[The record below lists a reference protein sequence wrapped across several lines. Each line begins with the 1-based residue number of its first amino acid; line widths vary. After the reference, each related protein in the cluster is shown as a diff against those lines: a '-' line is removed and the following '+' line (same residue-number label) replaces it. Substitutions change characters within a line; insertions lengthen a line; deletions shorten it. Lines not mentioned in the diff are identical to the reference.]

1 MIPALELGLM
11 NIFLVI
17 LFAYLIGSI
26 PFGIIISKIMGLGNL
41 RNIGSGNIGATNV
54 LRTGNKLAAILTLS
68 FDLLKGA
75 IAVII
80 TYYIVN
86 DTTAQIA
93 ALSSFLG
100 HCFPIWLKF
109 KGGKGVATFIGIS
122 LALYWPAGILICLT
136 WVLTAFL
143 SRISSLSALISSLSS
158 ILWVWILGVPSAVFV
173 MIVLTILL
181 WYRHI
186 DTIKRIIKNT
196 EPKINNENQN
206 KVLLSLHSNHH

>member
-54 LRTGNKLAAILTLS
+54 LRTGNKLAAILTLI

-80 TYYIVN
+80 TYYIFN

-173 MIVLTILL
+173 MTVLTILI

-186 DTIKRIIKNT
+186 ENIKRIINNT
-196 EPKINNENQN
+196 EPKINN
-206 KVLLSLHSNHH
+206 

>member
-1 MIPALELGLM
+1 MIPVLELGLI

-54 LRTGNKLAAILTLS
+54 LRTGNKLAAILTLI

-80 TYYIVN
+80 TYYIFN

-173 MIVLTILL
+173 MIVLTILI

-186 DTIKRIIKNT
+186 ENIKRIIKNT
-196 EPKINNENQN
+196 EPKINN
-206 KVLLSLHSNHH
+206 

>member
-54 LRTGNKLAAILTLS
+54 LRTGNKLAAILTLI

-80 TYYIVN
+80 TYYLFN

-93 ALSSFLG
+93 ALGSFLG

-136 WVLTAFL
+136 WVLIAFL
-143 SRISSLSALISSLSS
+143 SRTSSLSALISSLSS
-158 ILWVWILGVPSAVFV
+158 ILWVWVLGAPSAVFI
-173 MIVLTILL
+173 MTVLTILI

-186 DTIKRIIKNT
+186 ENIKRIIKNT
-196 EPKINNENQN
+196 EPKINN
-206 KVLLSLHSNHH
+206 

>member
-41 RNIGSGNIGATNV
+41 RDIGSGNIGATNV
-54 LRTGNKLAAILTLS
+54 LRTGNKLAAILTLI

-80 TYYIVN
+80 TYYIFN

-136 WVLTAFL
+136 WVLTAYL

-173 MIVLTILL
+173 MTVLTILI

-186 DTIKRIIKNT
+186 ENIKRIIKNT
-196 EPKINNENQN
+196 EPKINN
-206 KVLLSLHSNHH
+206 

>member
-54 LRTGNKLAAILTLS
+54 LRTGNKLAAILTLI

-80 TYYIVN
+80 TYYIFN

-143 SRISSLSALISSLSS
+143 SRTSSLSALISSLSS
-158 ILWVWILGVPSAVFV
+158 ILWVWVLGAPSAVFI
-173 MIVLTILL
+173 MTVLTILI
-181 WYRHI
+181 WFRHI
-186 DTIKRIIKNT
+186 ENIKRIIKNT
-196 EPKINNENQN
+196 EPKINN
-206 KVLLSLHSNHH
+206 

>member
-1 MIPALELGLM
+1 MIPVLELGLI

-54 LRTGNKLAAILTLS
+54 LRTGNKLAAILTLI

-80 TYYIVN
+80 TYYIFN

-173 MIVLTILL
+173 MTVLTILI

-186 DTIKRIIKNT
+186 ENIKRIIKNT
-196 EPKINNENQN
+196 EPKINN
-206 KVLLSLHSNHH
+206 

>member
-41 RNIGSGNIGATNV
+41 RDIGSGNIGATNV
-54 LRTGNKLAAILTLS
+54 LRTGNKLAAILTLI

-80 TYYIVN
+80 TYYIFN

-158 ILWVWILGVPSAVFV
+158 ILWVWVLGAPSAVFI
-173 MIVLTILL
+173 MTVLTILI

-186 DTIKRIIKNT
+186 ENIKRIIKNT
-196 EPKINNENQN
+196 EPKINN
-206 KVLLSLHSNHH
+206 

>member
-54 LRTGNKLAAILTLS
+54 LRTGNKLAAILTLI

-75 IAVII
+75 ISVVI
-80 TYYIVN
+80 TYYIFN

-143 SRISSLSALISSLSS
+143 SRVSSLSALISSLSS

-173 MIVLTILL
+173 MTVLTILI
-181 WYRHI
+181 WFRHI
-186 DTIKRIIKNT
+186 ENIKRIIKNT
-196 EPKINNENQN
+196 EPKINN
-206 KVLLSLHSNHH
+206 

>member
-54 LRTGNKLAAILTLS
+54 LRTGNKLAAILTLI

-80 TYYIVN
+80 TYCIFN

-173 MIVLTILL
+173 MTVLTILI

-186 DTIKRIIKNT
+186 ENIKRIIKNT
-196 EPKINNENQN
+196 EPKINN
-206 KVLLSLHSNHH
+206 

>member
-1 MIPALELGLM
+1 MPALELGLM

-26 PFGIIISKIMGLGNL
+26 PFGIIISKLMGLGNL

-54 LRTGNKLAAILTLS
+54 LRTGNKLAAILTLI

-80 TYYIVN
+80 TYYIFN

-136 WVLTAFL
+136 WVLIAFL
-143 SRISSLSALISSLSS
+143 SRTSSLSALISSLSS
-158 ILWVWILGVPSAVFV
+158 ILWVWVLGAPSAVFI
-173 MIVLTILL
+173 MTVLTILI

-186 DTIKRIIKNT
+186 ENIKRIIKNT
-196 EPKINNENQN
+196 EPKINN
-206 KVLLSLHSNHH
+206 

>member
-41 RNIGSGNIGATNV
+41 RDIGSGNIGATNV
-54 LRTGNKLAAILTLS
+54 LRPGNKSAAILTLI

-80 TYYIVN
+80 TYYIFN

-136 WVLTAFL
+136 WVLIAFL
-143 SRISSLSALISSLSS
+143 SRTSSLSALISSLSS
-158 ILWVWILGVPSAVFV
+158 ILWVWVLGAPSAVFI
-173 MIVLTILL
+173 MTVLTILI

-186 DTIKRIIKNT
+186 ENIKRIIKNT
-196 EPKINNENQN
+196 EPKINN
-206 KVLLSLHSNHH
+206 

>member
-11 NIFLVI
+11 NIVLVI

-54 LRTGNKLAAILTLS
+54 LRTGNKLAAILTLI

-80 TYYIVN
+80 TYYIFN

-136 WVLTAFL
+136 WVLIAFL
-143 SRISSLSALISSLSS
+143 SRTSSLSALISSLSS
-158 ILWVWILGVPSAVFV
+158 ILWVWVLGAPSAVFI
-173 MIVLTILL
+173 MTVLTILI

-186 DTIKRIIKNT
+186 ENIKRIIKNT
-196 EPKINNENQN
+196 EPKINN
-206 KVLLSLHSNHH
+206 

>member
-41 RNIGSGNIGATNV
+41 RDIGSGNIGATNV
-54 LRTGNKLAAILTLS
+54 LRTGNKLAAILTLI

-75 IAVII
+75 ISVII
-80 TYYIVN
+80 TYYIFN

-158 ILWVWILGVPSAVFV
+158 ILWVWVLGAPSAVFI
-173 MIVLTILL
+173 MTVLTILI

-186 DTIKRIIKNT
+186 ENIKRIIKNT
-196 EPKINNENQN
+196 EPKINN
-206 KVLLSLHSNHH
+206 

>member
-54 LRTGNKLAAILTLS
+54 LRTGNKLAAILTLI

-75 IAVII
+75 ISVII
-80 TYYIVN
+80 TYYIFN
-86 DTTAQIA
+86 DTTAKIA

-173 MIVLTILL
+173 MTVLTILI
-181 WYRHI
+181 WFRHI
-186 DTIKRIIKNT
+186 ENIKRIIKNT
-196 EPKINNENQN
+196 EPKINN
-206 KVLLSLHSNHH
+206 

>member
-1 MIPALELGLM
+1 MIPVLELGLI

-54 LRTGNKLAAILTLS
+54 LRTGNKLAAILTLI

-75 IAVII
+75 ISVII
-80 TYYIVN
+80 TYYIFN

-143 SRISSLSALISSLSS
+143 SRVSSLSALISSLSS

-173 MIVLTILL
+173 MTVLTILI
-181 WYRHI
+181 WFRHI
-186 DTIKRIIKNT
+186 ENIKRIIKNT
-196 EPKINNENQN
+196 EPKINN
-206 KVLLSLHSNHH
+206 

>member
-54 LRTGNKLAAILTLS
+54 LRTGNKLAAILTLI

-80 TYYIVN
+80 TYYIFN

-136 WVLTAFL
+136 WVLIAFL
-143 SRISSLSALISSLSS
+143 SRTSSLSALISSLSS

-173 MIVLTILL
+173 MTVLTILI

-186 DTIKRIIKNT
+186 ENIKRIIKNT
-196 EPKINNENQN
+196 EPKINN
-206 KVLLSLHSNHH
+206 

>member
-1 MIPALELGLM
+1 MIPALDLGLM

-54 LRTGNKLAAILTLS
+54 LRTGNKLAAILTLI

-80 TYYIVN
+80 TYYIFN

-173 MIVLTILL
+173 MTVLTILI
-181 WYRHI
+181 WFRHI
-186 DTIKRIIKNT
+186 ENIKRIIKNT
-196 EPKINNENQN
+196 EPKINN
-206 KVLLSLHSNHH
+206 

>member
-1 MIPALELGLM
+1 MPALELGLM

-54 LRTGNKLAAILTLS
+54 LRTGNKLAAILTLI

-80 TYYIVN
+80 TYYIFN

-173 MIVLTILL
+173 MIVLTILI

-186 DTIKRIIKNT
+186 ENIKRIIKNT
-196 EPKINNENQN
+196 EPKINN
-206 KVLLSLHSNHH
+206 

>member
-54 LRTGNKLAAILTLS
+54 LRTGNKLAAILTLI

-80 TYYIVN
+80 TYYIFN

-143 SRISSLSALISSLSS
+143 SRTSSLSALISSLSS
-158 ILWVWILGVPSAVFV
+158 ILWVWVLGAPSAVFI
-173 MIVLTILL
+173 MTVLTILI

-186 DTIKRIIKNT
+186 ENIKRIIKNT
-196 EPKINNENQN
+196 EPKINN
-206 KVLLSLHSNHH
+206 

>member
-1 MIPALELGLM
+1 MIPALELDLM

-54 LRTGNKLAAILTLS
+54 LRTGNKLAAILTLI

-80 TYYIVN
+80 TYYIFN

-173 MIVLTILL
+173 MTVLTILI

-186 DTIKRIIKNT
+186 ENIKRIIKNT
-196 EPKINNENQN
+196 EPKINN
-206 KVLLSLHSNHH
+206 

>member
-1 MIPALELGLM
+1 MMIPALELGLM

-54 LRTGNKLAAILTLS
+54 LRTGNKLAAILTLI

-75 IAVII
+75 ISVII
-80 TYYIVN
+80 TYYIFN

-143 SRISSLSALISSLSS
+143 SRVSSLSALISSLSS

-173 MIVLTILL
+173 MTVLTILI

-186 DTIKRIIKNT
+186 ENIKRIIKNT
-196 EPKINNENQN
+196 EPKINN
-206 KVLLSLHSNHH
+206 

>member
-11 NIFLVI
+11 NIFLGI

-41 RNIGSGNIGATNV
+41 RDIGSGNIGATNV
-54 LRTGNKLAAILTLS
+54 LRTGNKLAAILTLI

-80 TYYIVN
+80 TYYIFN

-136 WVLTAFL
+136 WVLTAYL

-173 MIVLTILL
+173 MTVLTILI

-186 DTIKRIIKNT
+186 ENIKRIIKNT
-196 EPKINNENQN
+196 EPKINN
-206 KVLLSLHSNHH
+206 

>member
-54 LRTGNKLAAILTLS
+54 LRTGNKLAAILTLI

-80 TYYIVN
+80 TYHIFN

-136 WVLTAFL
+136 WFLTAFL
-143 SRISSLSALISSLSS
+143 VRISSLSALISSLSS
-158 ILWVWILGVPSAVFV
+158 ILWLWVLGAPSAVFI
-173 MIVLTILL
+173 MTVLTILI

-186 DTIKRIIKNT
+186 ENIKRIIKNT
-196 EPKINNENQN
+196 EPKINN
-206 KVLLSLHSNHH
+206 

>member
-54 LRTGNKLAAILTLS
+54 LRTGNKLAAILTLI

-75 IAVII
+75 ISVII
-80 TYYIVN
+80 TYYIFN
-86 DTTAQIA
+86 DTIAQIA

-173 MIVLTILL
+173 MTVLTILI

-186 DTIKRIIKNT
+186 ENIKRIIKNT
-196 EPKINNENQN
+196 EPKINN
-206 KVLLSLHSNHH
+206 

>member
-1 MIPALELGLM
+1 MITALELGLM

-54 LRTGNKLAAILTLS
+54 LRTGNKLAAILTLI

-80 TYYIVN
+80 TYYIFN

-136 WVLTAFL
+136 WVLTAYL

-173 MIVLTILL
+173 MTVLTILI

-186 DTIKRIIKNT
+186 ENIKRIIKNT
-196 EPKINNENQN
+196 EPKINN
-206 KVLLSLHSNHH
+206 

>member
-54 LRTGNKLAAILTLS
+54 LRTGNKLAAILTLI

-80 TYYIVN
+80 TYYIFN

-136 WVLTAFL
+136 WVLIAFL

-158 ILWVWILGVPSAVFV
+158 ILWVWILGVPSAVFI
-173 MIVLTILL
+173 MTVLTILI

-186 DTIKRIIKNT
+186 ENIKRIIKNT
-196 EPKINNENQN
+196 EPKINN
-206 KVLLSLHSNHH
+206 

>member
-54 LRTGNKLAAILTLS
+54 LRTGNKLAAILTLI

-80 TYYIVN
+80 TYYIYN

-173 MIVLTILL
+173 MTVLTILI
-181 WYRHI
+181 WFRHI
-186 DTIKRIIKNT
+186 ENIKRIIKNT
-196 EPKINNENQN
+196 EPKINN
-206 KVLLSLHSNHH
+206 

>member
-1 MIPALELGLM
+1 MIPVLELGLI

-54 LRTGNKLAAILTLS
+54 LRTGNKLAAILTLI

-75 IAVII
+75 ISVII
-80 TYYIVN
+80 TYYIFN
-86 DTTAQIA
+86 DTIAQIA

-143 SRISSLSALISSLSS
+143 SRVSSLSALISSLSS

-173 MIVLTILL
+173 MTVLTILI
-181 WYRHI
+181 WFRHI
-186 DTIKRIIKNT
+186 ENIKRIIKNT
-196 EPKINNENQN
+196 EPKINN
-206 KVLLSLHSNHH
+206 

>member
-54 LRTGNKLAAILTLS
+54 LRTGNKLAAILTLI

-80 TYYIVN
+80 TYYIFN

-136 WVLTAFL
+136 WVLIAFL
-143 SRISSLSALISSLSS
+143 SRTSSLSALISSLSS
-158 ILWVWILGVPSAVFV
+158 ILWVWVLGAPSAVFI
-173 MIVLTILL
+173 MTVLTVLI

-186 DTIKRIIKNT
+186 ENIKRIINNT
-196 EPKINNENQN
+196 EPKINN
-206 KVLLSLHSNHH
+206 